1 MKTGLFCVAALSA
14 LELAF
19 AQPHRQHHR
28 HAKRDVVTQIDYVTA
43 TAPDVVIYVDNH
55 GKPLYTSYAYQAPPT
70 SVPALSPAAASST
83 SSSSRVAQAAPS
95 SSSSSSVAPPAPS
108 TTSSKSVAP
117 AATSTP
123 ATTPAA
129 APTTAAA
136 PSSSAPAPSSS
147 AAAPASS
154 SAPSSG
160 FAISYSPY
168 NADGTCKTQDQ
179 VNSDFQKINGY
190 SMVRIYGTDCNQAST
205 VLNAVASKGMKLF
218 AGVYDITKVTAELQ
232 LIIKAANAIN
242 GGWAAIDTISI
253 GNEGVNNG
261 AYTVSAVVSAIGTA
275 RSTLSGTGFSG
286 KIVTVDTFVAI
297 IANPEL
303 CRASDYAAAN
313 CHAFFDGGVTAQGAG
328 AFVLG
333 QAQAVSKACGGK
345 NTVITESG
353 WPSQGNANGAAVPSL
368 SNQKDAI
375 NSLKSHFSSN
385 MVLFTAFNDMWKKN
399 NAGTFGAEQY
409 WGIIN

>member
-14 LELAF
+14 LELVF

-28 HAKRDVVTQIDYVTA
+28 HAKRDVVTEIDYVTA

-70 SVPALSPAAASST
+70 SAPALSPAAASST

-108 TTSSKSVAP
+108 TPSSKYVAP
-117 AATSTP
+117 ASTSTP
-123 ATTPAA
+123 ATTPAAAPTTPAA

-242 GGWAAIDTISI
+242 
-253 GNEGVNNG
+253 
-261 AYTVSAVVSAIGTA
+261 
-275 RSTLSGTGFSG
+275 
-286 KIVTVDTFVAI
+286 
-297 IANPEL
+297 
-303 CRASDYAAAN
+303 
-313 CHAFFDGGVTAQGAG
+313 
-328 AFVLG
+328 
-333 QAQAVSKACGGK
+333 
-345 NTVITESG
+345 
-353 WPSQGNANGAAVPSL
+353 
-368 SNQKDAI
+368 
-375 NSLKSHFSSN
+375 
-385 MVLFTAFNDMWKKN
+385 
-399 NAGTFGAEQY
+399 
-409 WGIIN
+409 